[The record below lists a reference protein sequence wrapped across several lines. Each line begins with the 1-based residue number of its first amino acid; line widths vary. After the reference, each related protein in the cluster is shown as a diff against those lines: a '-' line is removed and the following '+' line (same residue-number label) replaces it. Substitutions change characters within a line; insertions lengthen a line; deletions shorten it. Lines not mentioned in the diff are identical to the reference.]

1 MAVTQVHEALGS
13 FEFELLG
20 NVPREVLDAID
31 HFSHIAIIPGR
42 LDPRQYGDGILAAA
56 RYVGV
61 VRRIKNADDGRTN
74 LIQDDIRISGV
85 GTAFWLGDDDG
96 KGYVIESLTDFTAAN
111 FTTVMNTL
119 RPSSVNNGTIYT
131 VTGSYSGRHQYETP
145 RSAIQYVCETMSTG
159 TIPVGWKVSNDIKLY
174 AGPEDQL
181 FVTNPQ
187 CIIMRKGS
195 TQGEDMFMRALPS
208 TVDMDEDMEDFATRV
223 VMLAESDGDTF
234 ATGTAD
240 IATVAPGVNVYKDI
254 NGNALT
260 LTKLVSESDTVVEN
274 ADTRAELALR
284 EVITPHRTL
293 TLAADDYD
301 IHGTFEVGDYIYV
314 YDPDAALVDTTN
326 EVQIRGV
333 RVNPVK
339 LRVTEVDWPITEGY
353 TVAHRDAD
361 GNWMDITD
369 YIHFEEEQTS
379 RVVVGDYNRELT
391 GSKQSVSDRTGA
403 LNPIDNTVPDQVD
416 WITSSFQTTNYVD
429 AQGNAKARQKLVWGT
444 PVNVGGSAITDGSHY
459 EVQYKLDTGSQYS
472 QTWAAASTLTWDAL
486 NTWQQPVEPD
496 DAQWQ
501 TVIVPWGETSTIIHE
516 LPVGTGFDYRIRA
529 VDKGNNQGAWS
540 VEETWITSEDNI
552 PPSPPAAPVVAGSA
566 IAIQVVHEL
575 GKASGGTFNLEN
587 DLAHLEVH
595 YSLDEGFTPTDS
607 SLAGR
612 LRADKGMMTAN
623 TAAIGTFPIPETDAV
638 YVKVIAVDMGGNR
651 SSASAAAQVT
661 AELIDSQYIS
671 ELTASKISAGTLSS
685 SIILG
690 ASIKTAED
698 GQRVEL
704 NSQGLQAYD
713 SDGELTINLTAN
725 PSGGD
730 YLTLRGSD
738 GTPAASIADTGDASF
753 NVVYADEGVVI
764 DGQDVITDVID
775 PMPRGIIALS
785 LAPTTSSA
793 TTTLDTAG
801 AAVWNRI
808 VIPDF
813 DPTRMYK
820 VGYNMRVDVGSLEP
834 SYVGQNLY
842 YKWDDRAL
850 NTDNDGTLLA
860 HQFGGRYT
868 VDGASTDTAWSA
880 EMPFY
885 FTNPGGTDLHL
896 GFYIVGSMA
905 GLVAQ
910 GLSYTRAWVE
920 DCGALGDKVTTFDPS
935 GEGGGSD
942 GGTTPVQSYTKY
954 YDSTWTGS
962 YQGDGDRRYANGD
975 MYQGQYSSTQGNQRS
990 LIGFNYSQIQSD
1002 LSGATI
1008 TGCWITLKN
1017 THFYNNSGGTLV
1029 LGTHSYTALPS
1040 TWSGGSVNESRTTY
1054 SWAKGAKSTQSIG
1067 VQYGQDFQSGAAR
1080 GLAIGPGDSTSLT
1093 YYSYWVGQNGGS
1105 NKPQLKITYTK

>member
-42 LDPRQYGDGILAAA
+42 LDPRQYGDGILSAA

-85 GTAFWLGDDDG
+85 GTEFWLGDDDG
-96 KGYVIESLTDFTAAN
+96 KGYVIEALTDFTSAN

-119 RPSSVNNGTIYT
+119 RPASVNNGTIYT

-145 RSAIQYVCETMSTG
+145 RSAIQYVCETMSTAAV
-159 TIPVGWKVSNDIKLY
+159 PVGYKVSNDIKLY

-240 IATVAPGVNVYKDI
+240 VGTIAPGTNVYKDI
-254 NGNALT
+254 NGNALV
-260 LTKLVSESDTVVEN
+260 LTKLVSESDTLVEN

-284 EVITPHRTL
+284 EVLSPHRTL

-314 YDPDAALVDTTN
+314 YDPDAALVDTAN

-353 TVAHRDAD
+353 TVAHRDAN
-361 GNWMDITD
+361 GTWMDITD
-369 YIHFEEEQTS
+369 YVHFEEEQTS

-403 LNPIDNTVPDQVD
+403 LNPVDSTVPGQVS
-416 WITSSFQTTNYVD
+416 WVTSSFQTTNYSD
-429 AQGNAKARQKLVWGT
+429 TAGQAKARQKLVWST

-472 QTWAAASTLTWDAL
+472 QTWAAASTLSWDEA

-501 TVIVPWGETSTIIHE
+501 TIIVPWGETSTVIHE

-552 PPSPPAAPVVAGSA
+552 PPSPPAPPVVAGSA

-575 GKASGGTFNLEN
+575 GKASGGTFNLEP
-587 DLAHLEVH
+587 DLNQLEVH
-595 YSLDEGFTPTDS
+595 YSLDEGFTPTDA

-612 LRADKGMMTAN
+612 LRANQGMMTAQ
-623 TAAIGTFPIPETDAV
+623 TAAVGTFPIPETDAV
-638 YVKVIAVDMGGNR
+638 YVKIVAVDLGGNR
-651 SSASAAAQVT
+651 SSPSAASQVT
-661 AELIDSQYIS
+661 AELLDSQYIS
-671 ELTASKISAGTLSS
+671 ELTASKITAGTLGAN
-685 SIILG
+685 IILG

-704 NSQGLQAYD
+704 NQQGLQAYD
-713 SDGELTINLTAN
+713 TNGDLTVNISSE

-730 YLTLRGSD
+730 FISLTDAD
-738 GTPAASIADTGDASF
+738 GNTVANIADTGDASF
-753 NVVYADEGVVI
+753 ANVYAN
-764 DGQDVITDVID
+764 TDLFIAGNSVTDNINRL
-775 PMPRGIIALS
+775 PRGIVTLS
-785 LAPTTSSA
+785 TATSDGVDTTGGTDA
-793 TTTLDTAG
+793 D
-801 AAVWNRI
+801 AAVFNRC
-808 VIPDF
+808 VIRNF
-813 DPTRMYK
+813 DGTRQYK
-820 VGYNMRVDVGSLEP
+820 VGYVGRFDVDATTPTFITIKAYYAWDRVP
-834 SYVGQNLY
+834 TN
-842 YKWDDRAL
+842 A
-850 NTDNDGTLLA
+850 DNDGTLFY
-860 HQFGGRYT
+860 HQYGGR
-868 VDGASTDTAWSA
+868 STSATDLCVSGEHPFNDTT
-880 EMPFY
+880 PD
-885 FTNPGGTDLHL
+885 GTDYNL
-896 GFYIVGSMA
+896 GFYVVSSVA
-905 GLVAQ
+905 GTSYQ
-910 GLSYTRAWVE
+910 GTSFGRVWVE
-920 DCGALGDKVTTFDPS
+920 DMGLALSYDNFDPTA
-935 GEGGGSD
+935 GGGGAD
-942 GGTTPVQSYTKY
+942 GGSTPVTQYTKTY
-954 YDSTWTGS
+954 TSTWTRS
-962 YQGDGDRRYANGD
+962 YQGDGSLRISNGD
-975 MYQGQYSSTQGNQRS
+975 MYQGYYSSTNGNQRS
-990 LIGFNYSQIQSD
+990 LIGFDDDTIRAD
-1002 LSGATI
+1002 LAGATI
-1008 TGCWITLKN
+1008 DKVELRLDN
-1017 THFYNNSGGTLV
+1017 THFYNNSGGTAV
-1029 LGTHSYTALPS
+1029 IGTHSYGSAPS
-1040 TWSGGSVNESRTTY
+1040 TWSGGTVNESRETE
-1054 SWAKGAKSTQSIG
+1054 SWAKGALKWVTLSNSFGT
-1067 VQYGQDFQSGAAR
+1067 DFKSGAAT
-1080 GLAIGPGDSTSLT
+1080 GIALGPGDTTSLT
-1093 YYSYWVGQNGGS
+1093 YYSYWVGQNGT